1 MDASSRHNGIM
12 RKGTKMSPE
21 ARRSISL
28 GMTGN
33 RNAVDNR
40 GGRPSAYGPWV
51 VEEAKRYLDA
61 CRDQWM
67 GQIASRKNGAV
78 TYKNQLDVNLPT
90 VGGLAAGLGVPRST
104 LDVWGRAHS
113 EFSDALRQIKY
124 SQEIRLVRNGLA
136 GTYSSA
142 IVAMMLVANHGY
154 RTRAG
159 TRAKGGIDTFGVR
172 SLSDEEL
179 QQIA

>member
-1 MDASSRHNGIM
+1 MH
-12 RKGTKMSPE
+12 KGTKMSPE
-21 ARRSISL
+21 ARQSISL

-33 RNAVDNR
+33 RNAVGNR
-40 GGRPSAYGPWV
+40 GGRPSTYGPWAT
-51 VEEAKRYLDA
+51 EEAKRYLDS
-61 CRDQWM
+61 CRDQWV
-67 GQIASRKNGAV
+67 GQIASKKKYAV
-78 TYKNQLDVNLPT
+78 TYRNELDVDLPT
-90 VGGLAAGLGVPRST
+90 VGGLAARLGMPRST

-154 RTRAG
+154 RIRAEP
-159 TRAKGGIDTFGVR
+159 RAKSGVDASNLR
-172 SLSDEEL
+172 SLSNEEL
-179 QQIA
+179 QGITESG